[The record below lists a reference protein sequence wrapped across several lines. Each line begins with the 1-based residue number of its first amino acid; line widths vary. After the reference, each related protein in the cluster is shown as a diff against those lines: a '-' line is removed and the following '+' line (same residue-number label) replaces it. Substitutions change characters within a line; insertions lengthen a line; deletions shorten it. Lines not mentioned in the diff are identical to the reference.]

1 MISATRPLG
10 ATGFDLTTVGF
21 GAWATGGGGWSFG
34 WGPQDDEASIAAIRR
49 AVESGVNWVDTAAI
63 YGLGHSEEVVAEA
76 LAPFS
81 DADRPYVFT
90 KCGLRWD
97 DGDPMAP
104 ARRVGRPE
112 SIRWEV
118 EQSLRRLQVEGIDL
132 YQMHWTPEDGAPVED
147 YWGTMLE
154 LKAEGVVAAVGLS
167 NHTVEEVS
175 AASRI
180 GHVDSLQPPLS
191 LINREAA
198 GGLVSWCAEHHT
210 GVIAYSPM
218 QSGLLTGSFSRARV
232 EALAPDDWRAR
243 NPNFTG
249 EGLERNLALA
259 EALRP
264 IAERHG
270 VTPAAVAVAWVL
282 AWPGVTGAIVGAR
295 SPEQVDSW
303 VAAADLELPA
313 ADLDELARAISATRA
328 GSGPARPPAPDS
340 ATRS

>member
-10 ATGFDLTTVGF
+10 ATGFQLTTVGF

-34 WGPQDDEASIAAIRR
+34 WGPQDDAASIAAIRH
-49 AVESGVNWVDTAAI
+49 AVESGVNWVDTAAV
-63 YGLGHSEEVVAEA
+63 YGLGHSEEVVAQA

-97 DGDPMAP
+97 PGDPMAP

-112 SIRWEV
+112 SIREEV
-118 EQSLRRLQVEGIDL
+118 EQSLRRLGVEGIDL
-132 YQMHWTPEDGAPVED
+132 YQMHWAPEDGTPLED
-147 YWGTMLE
+147 YWGTLLE
-154 LKAEGVVAAVGLS
+154 LKAQGVVAAVGLS
-167 NHTVEEVS
+167 NHTAEQVS

-180 GHVDSLQPPLS
+180 GHVDSVQPPLS
-191 LINREAA
+191 LIVRDAA
-198 GGLVSWCAEHHT
+198 ADLVPWCAEHHT

-232 EALAPDDWRAR
+232 DALARDDWRRRSAQ
-243 NPNFTG
+243 FTG
-249 EGLERNLALA
+249 EALERNLALA

-264 IAERHG
+264 VAERHG
-270 VTPAAVAVAWVL
+270 ATPAAVAVAWVL

-295 SPEQVDSW
+295 SPEQVDAW
-303 VAAADLELPA
+303 RVAAGLELTA
-313 ADLDELARAISATRA
+313 DDLDELAQAVGATGA
-328 GSGPARPPAPDS
+328 GSGPARPP
-340 ATRS
+340 TER

>member
-1 MISATRPLG
+1 MSAPTRPLG

-34 WGPQDDEASIAAIRR
+34 WGPQDDAASIAAIRR

-63 YGLGHSEEVVAEA
+63 YGLGHSEEVVAQA

-97 DGDPMAP
+97 PGDPMAP

-112 SIRWEV
+112 SIREEV
-118 EQSLRRLQVEGIDL
+118 EQSLRRLGVEGIDL
-132 YQMHWTPEDGAPVED
+132 YQMHWAPEDGTPLED
-147 YWGTMLE
+147 YWGTLLE
-154 LKAEGVVAAVGLS
+154 LKAQGVVAAVGLS
-167 NHTVEEVS
+167 NHTAEQVA

-180 GHVDSLQPPLS
+180 GHVDSVQPPLS
-191 LINREAA
+191 LIVRDA
-198 GGLVSWCAEHHT
+198 GSDLLAWCAEHRT

-232 EALAPDDWRAR
+232 DALARDDWRR
-243 NPNFTG
+243 RSPQFTG
-249 EGLERNLALA
+249 AALERNLALA

-264 IAERHG
+264 VAERHG

-295 SPEQVDSW
+295 SPGQVDAW
-303 VAAADLELPA
+303 RVAAGLELSA
-313 ADLDELARAISATRA
+313 ADLDELARAVGATGA
-328 GSGPARPPAPDS
+328 GSGPARPP
-340 ATRS
+340 T